1 MLNVYSSFM
10 NGILIENNTIIGPG
24 NKLGV
29 FCQNVTIRNNTLAT
43 NFRTFGLAGTVT
55 IENNKNYNPDNFNSF
70 FTLETGISGNVFNES
85 YIQYEEAKKIGLD
98 FKYLN
103 NESGLDANF
112 TNFEDLSKNSY
123 MKVQI
128 KGNKLRKC
136 TITGYGLENFE
147 FDPNQFN
154 YATSSQLQMVRGAHY
169 TSPSTPRA
177 WGGGY
182 FNEGEV
188 MFTDLEKLGVIQGAF
203 YNEEKFNGIENFKQ
217 YNNYNWG
224 CFADR
229 QKIKSIKM
237 VCTKAGYMPS
247 SSNYGFVNLDTYYAQ
262 ENIKFAKGSYLY
274 TDDNLYYV
282 LNDEKLSV
290 EEIPTHTEGI
300 KEYKNGLKLAYIG
313 PIAKYKLVIEK

>member
-1 MLNVYSSFM
+1 M

-24 NKLGV
+24 NKLGL

-43 NFRTFGLAGTVT
+43 NFRTFGIAGKILV
-55 IENNKNYNPDNFNSF
+55 ENNKNYNPDNFNPY
-70 FTLETGISGNVFNES
+70 FTLETDISGNIFNES

-136 TITGYGLENFE
+136 TVTGYGLENFE

-177 WGGGY
+177 WGYGY

-188 MFTDLEKLGVIQGAF
+188 MFENMQKLGVIQGKY
-203 YNEEKFNGIENFKQ
+203 YNDESFNGIENFKQ
-217 YNNYNWG
+217 YNNNNWA

-229 QKIKSIKM
+229 NKIKSIRM
-237 VCTKAGYMPS
+237 ICTKAGYMPS
-247 SSNYGFVNLDTYYAQ
+247 GSNYYFVNQDTAAEIGAQ
-262 ENIKFAKGSYLY
+262 VAKGAYIYSD
-274 TDDNLYYV
+274 TSLYYV
-282 LNDEKLSV
+282 LNDEKV
-290 EEIPTHTEGI
+290 TIKEIPTHKNGV
-300 KEYKNGLKLAYIG
+300 KEYDGGLKVAYIG
-313 PIAKYKLVIEK
+313 ELAQYKLVMEK